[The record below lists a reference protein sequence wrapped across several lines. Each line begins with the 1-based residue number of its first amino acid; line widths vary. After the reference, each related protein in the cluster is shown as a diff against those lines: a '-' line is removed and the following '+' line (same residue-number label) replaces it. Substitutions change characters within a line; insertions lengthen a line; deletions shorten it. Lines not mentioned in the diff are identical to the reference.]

1 MPKSG
6 SSFDQAF
13 HDELQEHFKLSQLS
27 EGERSEAQQTRFNEL
42 QSSLAP
48 QIDALDGTSAE

>member
-1 MPKSG
+1 MLKSG

-27 EGERSEAQQTRFNEL
+27 EGERSEAQQTRFDEL
-42 QSSLAP
+42 QTKLGP
-48 QIDALDGTSAE
+48 QIDVLGSKA